1 MPMATRPCRVVIDNE
16 ELLSIRSHDPL
27 ITSSSGFD
35 FSYITC
41 RFRTQTAK
49 LPPTSFCSF
58 HAQHPKCK
66 FWVVRSLFGFDPKD
80 FRNVLET
87 FNFPK
92 ILSV

>member
-35 FSYITC
+35 FSYIIC

-49 LPPTSFCSF
+49 LPPTS
-58 HAQHPKCK
+58 P
-66 FWVVRSLFGFDPKD
+66 
-80 FRNVLET
+80 EM
-87 FNFPK
+87 
-92 ILSV
+92 